1 MGKLAE
7 KKEKKR
13 NALLDA
19 AFELFTVK
27 GFSQTSVSDI
37 VKEAGVAKGT
47 FYLYFK
53 DKDDIRNQLIS
64 SRASLIFRDAL
75 LETDR
80 IPAQDFE
87 ERVIA
92 IIDHILDN
100 FEQDHTLL
108 AFISKHLS
116 WGIFKNALT
125 ASPARD
131 RNSVYRLYIEFLRA
145 SGRQFVNQELMI
157 YMIVELIS
165 GVSYNAILFEQPESI
180 ERIKPFLYET
190 VSNIIHQFTVPVLPA
205 LFP

>member
-13 NALLDA
+13 IALLNT

-27 GFSQTSVSDI
+27 GFSQTSINDI
-37 VKEAGVAKGT
+37 VEKAGVAKGT

-64 SRASLIFRDAL
+64 SKASQIFKNAI
-75 LETDR
+75 LETSH
-80 IPAQDFE
+80 IPAPKFE

-108 AFISKHLS
+108 VFISKHLS

-125 ASPARD
+125 ASPVQNE
-131 RNSVYRLYIEFLRA
+131 NSVQYLYTEFINA
-145 SGRQFVNQELMI
+145 SGHRFLDKELMI
-157 YMIVELIS
+157 YMIIELVS
-165 GVSYNAILFEQPESI
+165 GISYNAILFEQPKPI
-180 ERIKPFLYET
+180 KAIKPFLYDAIR
-190 VSNIIHQFTVPVLPA
+190 NIIHQFTVCP
-205 LFP
+205 

>member
-13 NALLDA
+13 NALLDT

-27 GFSQTSVSDI
+27 GFSQTSITNI
-37 VKEAGVAKGT
+37 VQKAGVAKGT

-53 DKDDIRNQLIS
+53 DKEDIRNQLIS

-75 LETDR
+75 LETND
-80 IPAQDFE
+80 IPIQNFE

-108 AFISKHLS
+108 VFISKHLS

-125 ASPARD
+125 AAPTQD
-131 RNSVYRLYIEFLRA
+131 EISVYHQYTEFVNA
-145 SGRQFVNQELMI
+145 SGYRFVDEEMMI
-157 YMIVELIS
+157 YMIIELVS
-165 GVSYNAILFEQPESI
+165 GISYNTILFEQPDSLDE
-180 ERIKPFLYET
+180 IKPFLYEA
-190 VSNIIHQFTVPVLPA
+190 VRNIIHQFI
-205 LFP
+205 LFS